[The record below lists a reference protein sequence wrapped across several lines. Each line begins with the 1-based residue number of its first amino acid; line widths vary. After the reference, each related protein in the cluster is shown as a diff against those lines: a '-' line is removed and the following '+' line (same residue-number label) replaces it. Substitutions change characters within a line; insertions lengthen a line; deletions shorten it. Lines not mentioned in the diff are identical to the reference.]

1 VRPSVV
7 SHAVECVTG
16 SVTVMVGLG
25 GTVPVALDVITASIC
40 FLGG

>member
-25 GTVPVALDVITASIC
+25 GTVPVADVITASIC